1 MGIVIAAE
9 PSLPKNYRL
18 IYDIVQASG
27 HGKHLTMSDVFARA
41 VDRRPGIG
49 YSTVYRGLVRL
60 RELGLIAEI
69 VVPGA
74 DSATYEPMGPSHAH
88 VRCVSCGSIEDV
100 AYVLPTRVLKS
111 VAADTGFAIESGNV
125 TFAGRCAACTA
136 APA

>member
-1 MGIVIAAE
+1 MGIVTAAE
-9 PSLPKNYRL
+9 SSLPKNYRL

-27 HGKHLTMSDVFARA
+27 PGKHLTMSDVFALA
-41 VDRRPGIG
+41 AEQRPGIG

-88 VRCVSCGSIEDV
+88 VRCVACGSIEDV
-100 AYVLPTRVLKS
+100 AYVLPTRILKS

-125 TFAGRCAACTA
+125 TFAGRCKACSA
-136 APA
+136 VPA